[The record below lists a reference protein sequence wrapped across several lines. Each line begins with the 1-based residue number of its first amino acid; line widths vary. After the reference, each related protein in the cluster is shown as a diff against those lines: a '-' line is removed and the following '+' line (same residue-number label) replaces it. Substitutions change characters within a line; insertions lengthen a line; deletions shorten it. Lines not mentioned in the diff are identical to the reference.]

1 MKNKNHRDLLQ
12 NIELSIVIV
21 VFGLVFYSS
30 LTIITFGISSST
42 ISNNSTLNEAINLTN
57 KGVSLNQIGKFNES
71 IISLDKALAID
82 PKNIH
87 ALTEKAN
94 ALGGL
99 GNYPEAI
106 AYYDKVLSIDPKN
119 VPALDNK
126 GLSLSFRILYTGYC
140 LL

>member
-21 VFGLVFYSS
+21 VFGLVLYSS
-30 LTIITFGISSST
+30 LTIIAFGISSST
-42 ISNNSTLNEAINLTN
+42 ISDNLTLNEAINLTN

-71 IISLDKALAID
+71 IILFNKALAID

-99 GNYPEAI
+99 GNYPEA
-106 AYYDKVLSIDPKN
+106 D
-119 VPALDNK
+119 
-126 GLSLSFRILYTGYC
+126 C